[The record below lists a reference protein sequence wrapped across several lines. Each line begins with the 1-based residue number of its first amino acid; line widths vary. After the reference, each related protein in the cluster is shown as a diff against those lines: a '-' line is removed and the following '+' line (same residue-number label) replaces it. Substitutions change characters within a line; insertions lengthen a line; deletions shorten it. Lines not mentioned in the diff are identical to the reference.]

1 VQGRLLLNVVIRE
14 SATILQLLAGKNQAL
29 LVRGDTLLV
38 LNLRLYVVD
47 GVGRL
52 NLESDRLTREGLD
65 EDLHST
71 TETQDKVEGRLL
83 LNVVI

>member
-1 VQGRLLLNVVIRE
+1 MQGRLLLNVVIRE

>member
-1 VQGRLLLNVVIRE
+1 MQGGLLLNVVIRE
-14 SATILQLLAGKNQAL
+14 SATILQLLASENQAL
-29 LVRGDTLLV
+29 LIRGDTLLV
-38 LNLRLYVVD
+38 LNLCFHVVD
-47 GVGRL
+47 GVGRFDL
-52 NLESDRLTREGLD
+52 QSDRLTREGLN

>member
-1 VQGRLLLNVVIRE
+1 VQGGLLLNVVIRE
-14 SATILQLLAGKNQAL
+14 SATILQLLAGENQAL
-29 LVRGDTLLV
+29 LIRGDTFLV
-38 LNLRLYVVD
+38 LNLRFHVVD

-52 NLESDRLTREGLD
+52 DLQSDRLTRKGLD